1 MASET
6 VTMPELGE
14 SVMEGVI
21 VEWLVKPGD
30 HVGVDDPLCEVET
43 DKANAEVPSPIA
55 GYITEILV
63 QEDDVVEVGNG
74 LVVISDEKPEGL
86 SAAPPQEGASATPAA
101 SKPASPSPA
110 PSNGSSNGAQ
120 SSPPVMSLNISA
132 PPATPG
138 ANITTGPPPM
148 MQRPPQQTSYPQPV
162 QAPTPQP
169 SRSPSS
175 AKSDRWL
182 PFGHPEGAR
191 AYRYPQPRVEE
202 GDTVEKFT
210 RRRHM
215 IAEHMVISQAVTPH
229 VVTVAEVD
237 MTNAVELRAQHKG
250 RLKSQGIRLTYF
262 AFMLKATCEALRE
275 FPIMNSIVG
284 DKQVI
289 QKGAL
294 NLGFAAETEQGL
306 VVPVIR
312 NADELNLIG
321 LAKAVDRLATKAR
334 NNKLEPNDV
343 TGGTFTVSN
352 PGLRGNLYG
361 GAIINQPQVGILRMG
376 EMKKRPMVVTRGGQ
390 DVIAIRQM
398 MYLAL
403 SYDHRVIDG
412 VTGNGF
418 LFRVRELLEAAN
430 FHVG

>member
-1 MASET
+1 MEDFEGMASET

-14 SVMEGVI
+14 SVVEGVI
-21 VEWLVKPGD
+21 VEWLVQPGD
-30 HVGVDDPLCEVET
+30 HVNVDDPLCEVET
-43 DKANAEVPSPIA
+43 DKANAEVPSPRE
-55 GYITEILV
+55 GYIAKILV
-63 QEDDVVEVGNG
+63 EVDDVVEVGNG
-74 LVVISDEKPEGL
+74 LVVISDEKPEGV
-86 SAAPPQEGASATPAA
+86 AE
-101 SKPASPSPA
+101 PSPA
-110 PSNGSSNGAQ
+110 KEPEAAAKPEAP
-120 SSPPVMSLNISA
+120 SSPQLSSSSEAERAGRSGNSLDFSRPSSDNGPSIH
-132 PPATPG
+132 
-138 ANITTGPPPM
+138 TGPPPT
-148 MQRPPQQTSYPQPV
+148 RSAPAQQQAAPKQ
-162 QAPTPQP
+162 QAPAPAKA
-169 SRSPSS
+169 SRP
-175 AKSDRWL
+175 DRWL
-182 PFGHPEGAR
+182 PFGHPDGGK
-191 AYRYPQPRVEE
+191 AYRYPQPRVED
-202 GDTVEKFT
+202 GDTVEKFS

-215 IAEHMVISQAVTPH
+215 IAEHMVISQSVSPH

-237 MTNAVELRAQHKG
+237 MTNVVSLRAAHKG

-275 FPIMNSIVG
+275 FPLMNSVVG
-284 DKQVI
+284 DKQI
-289 QKGAL
+289 IKKGAL

-334 NNKLEPNDV
+334 ENSLEPDDV

-376 EMKKRPMVVTRGGQ
+376 EMKKRPMVITRDGQ

-398 MYLAL
+398 MYIAL

-418 LFRVRELLEAAN
+418 LYRVRELLEAAE